1 MSNMFRGTMMK
12 KTPAANVAIAMSLE
26 ELDRPTYCPEN
37 VDEDS
42 WKHLCKIRRDK
53 IASEERIQALE
64 ADIAET
70 DQVRTRKCNLPELNN
85 VLLLLN
91 LLIWLQL
98 FYDFSNSSVKS
109 NLSKTGFKKPDSI
122 SSILDYLSALTRL
135 ERYRNE
141 RSNLKNIFSRLSENV
156 KLLLTTSPKHW
167 TRPSLASMLGGRT
180 RIIDSTTL
188 KLSLP

>member
-85 VLLLLN
+85 VLLL
-91 LLIWLQL
+91 
-98 FYDFSNSSVKS
+98 F
-109 NLSKTGFKKPDSI
+109 
-122 SSILDYLSALTRL
+122 
-135 ERYRNE
+135 
-141 RSNLKNIFSRLSENV
+141 NLK
-156 KLLLTTSPKHW
+156 T
-167 TRPSLASMLGGRT
+167 
-180 RIIDSTTL
+180 
-188 KLSLP
+188 